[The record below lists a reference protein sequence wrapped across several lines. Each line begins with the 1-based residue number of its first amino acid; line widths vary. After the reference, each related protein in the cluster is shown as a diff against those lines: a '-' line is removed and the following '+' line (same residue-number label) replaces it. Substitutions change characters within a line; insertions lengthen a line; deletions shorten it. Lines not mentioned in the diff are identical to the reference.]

1 MANVNSLFRKAG
13 LALVLPVAALLSLA
27 GCKTDSTTSTAV
39 PGDHYAL
46 YVSSG
51 PQTVSHKSKINLQTV
66 LLDDTGG
73 QNAVPNSLSYTITPS
88 YLGTVTSTGVF
99 TASGADSAVGAGVL
113 TATVTYPA
121 ATYTISSLI
130 TETKAKA
137 HKSTFAATP
146 GALKGFPGDPDVTL
160 QLIDSNGIV
169 NATGITFS
177 SDKPSV
183 ATADANGVVKFVGTG
198 VANIKVTGTIRGQD
212 YTTYVGVWVPDA
224 LPAALPVAKVVL
236 DKKYLNCYAG
246 DSATFSAKAYN
257 SSGTDVTAKYPVSYA
272 LIAKDTTGPAMLPT
286 SPYPVK
292 ITSGASIKALRRG
305 GVYLRATAGG
315 VVDVAE
321 INVLQK

>member
-121 ATYTISSLI
+121 ATYTTTSLI
-130 TETKAKA
+130 TVTPAKTV
-137 HKSTFAATP
+137 KSIFTATP
-146 GALKGFPGDPDVTL
+146 GAIKGFSGDPDVTL
-160 QLIDSNGIV
+160 QLVYSGAVAPTNV
-169 NATGITFS
+169 TFTS
-177 SDKPSV
+177 ANPSV
-183 ATADANGVVKFVGTG
+183 ATVDANGVVKFVGAGATG
-198 VANIKVTGTIRGQD
+198 IKIFGTIG
-212 YTTYVGVWVPDA
+212 TTIDSAIVGVWVPAA
-224 LPAALPVAKVVL
+224 LPSALPVAKVVL
-236 DKKYLNCYAG
+236 DKKYLNCYYG

-257 SSGTDVTAKYPVSYA
+257 SSGTDVTAKYPITFA
-272 LIAKDTTGPAMLPT
+272 LIAKDTTGPAVLPN
-286 SPYPVK
+286 PAYPVK
-292 ITSGASIKALRRG
+292 ITSGGSVKAVRTG